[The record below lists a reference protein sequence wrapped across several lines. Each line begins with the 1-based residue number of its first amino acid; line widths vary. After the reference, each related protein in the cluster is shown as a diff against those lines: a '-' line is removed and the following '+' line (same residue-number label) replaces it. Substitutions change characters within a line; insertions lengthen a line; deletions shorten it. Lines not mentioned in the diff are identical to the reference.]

1 MAAFLGIGQA
11 CAIIWT
17 GTEPSVDTLV
27 RTGVLASVVLELL
40 QSLFLCVGLGY
51 KLMTH
56 NSFTTAVNFFVQT
69 TSMNVQD
76 RQW

>member
-1 MAAFLGIGQA
+1 
-11 CAIIWT
+11 
-17 GTEPSVDTLV
+17 
-27 RTGVLASVVLELL
+27 
-40 QSLFLCVGLGY
+40 
-51 KLMTH
+51 MTH